1 MRYCT
6 QAKRRRLEALE
17 MAEQRRQRRLAA
29 GPFHMLRKNA
39 LQVIIVQ
46 IAH

>member
-1 MRYCT
+1 
-6 QAKRRRLEALE
+6 
-17 MAEQRRQRRLAA
+17 MAEQRRLRRLAA

-46 IAH
+46 IAHRQIEVQQCLLH